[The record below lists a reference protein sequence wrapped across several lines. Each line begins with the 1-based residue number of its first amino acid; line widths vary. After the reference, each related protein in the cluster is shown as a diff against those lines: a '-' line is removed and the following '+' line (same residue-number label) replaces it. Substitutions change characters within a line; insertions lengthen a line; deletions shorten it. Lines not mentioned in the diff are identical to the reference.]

1 MSTRCL
7 QALNNGEQ
15 CNAPAVNGTLFCRH
29 HDPQREI
36 DFEREEERQRKL
48 RLSQPFA
55 LPSFHDK
62 VGVLEAVKAVLNGLA
77 DRKIKRS
84 EADTLLSGLK
94 FAGKLITEI
103 EMEAVPVSVPF
114 GGDLYQPASLHHH
127 ESIGTGATD
136 PFLEQLRAKDEAWA
150 RDRAQGIN
158 SRRPSNQALARLVAS
173 RESRR
178 EQNPV
183 ASQAL

>member
-36 DFEREEERQRKL
+36 DFEREEERKLKL
-48 RLSQPFA
+48 RRSQPFT

-62 VGVLEAVKAVLNGLA
+62 VGVLEAIKAVLNGLA
-77 DRKIKRS
+77 DRVIKRS
-84 EADTLLSGLK
+84 EAQTLLYGLK
-94 FAGKLITEI
+94 FAAQLMDEI
-103 EMEAVPVSVPF
+103 EQAST
-114 GGDLYQPASLHHH
+114 GNDLYDHAELPT
-127 ESIGTGATD
+127 ENIETGAIA
-136 PFLEQLRAKDEAWA
+136 PFLAELRAKHEAWA
-150 RDRAQGIN
+150 QDKAQGIN

-178 EQNPV
+178 EQKPF
-183 ASQAL
+183 ASQAPKV